1 MSLKQNGSQSLN
13 LDIVESFPSPSVA
26 HLLFANLNRTFT
38 VKITRSVLLFVCLT
52 RLKSFGVNS
61 FHPAASIDISSR
73 RWMSNTESPPVI
85 NQSASVMNPLLKPYT
100 TKHAIPPFTDIDTSH
115 YKGAFEIAFVEHE
128 KELKSIVDNKES
140 PSFENTLLPFDRSG
154 SLLTKVG
161 KVYYNLCS
169 SMCPPGERRQLLPEY
184 FSSYGNQD

>member
-1 MSLKQNGSQSLN
+1 
-13 LDIVESFPSPSVA
+13 
-26 HLLFANLNRTFT
+26 
-38 VKITRSVLLFVCLT
+38 
-52 RLKSFGVNS
+52 
-61 FHPAASIDISSR
+61 
-73 RWMSNTESPPVI
+73 
-85 NQSASVMNPLLKPYT
+85 MNPLLKPYT

-128 KELKSIVDNKES
+128 KELKSIVDNKET
-140 PSFENTLLPFDRSG
+140 PSFENTLLAFDRSG

-184 FSSYGNQD
+184 FSRYGNQYYFLKMQKLELQLVQSEMATILAAEECKTFMFPGNQLSF